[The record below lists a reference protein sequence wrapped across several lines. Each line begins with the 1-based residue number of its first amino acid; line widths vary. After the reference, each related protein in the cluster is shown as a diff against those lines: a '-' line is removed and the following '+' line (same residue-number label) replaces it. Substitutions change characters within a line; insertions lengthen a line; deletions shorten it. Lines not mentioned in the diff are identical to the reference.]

1 MLAPDGDAEHDID
14 RGYEKITRWEY
25 YKDADGGAESER
37 RDFERFATQIL
48 KIQDM
53 VRRRSGGQR
62 IDRAQ
67 HAKALL
73 AVDNAKLRIADDLP
87 EELAVGPW
95 RAGVEFPVILRLS
108 NASGV
113 HQADSQRDLRGA
125 ALRIDTG
132 SAVQDL
138 LMTNFPVP
146 HARDAEQFIA
156 FASAMAGNRL
166 LGIARLVLA
175 VGPGEAIRMLRNV
188 AGGTGRPVR
197 SLAGESFWSRGAILW
212 GESAGPVRFFLRPS
226 PAAAAQEE
234 GGDWPPPDN
243 PNYLRAGMAELL
255 AKGDVSWEFCIQRFI
270 SEKITPVED
279 AAAAWPE
286 DLAEPIV
293 VAMLTVPQQDITTLE
308 AQAKTAEIDGLSFN
322 PWNTTPEFRPLGN
335 LNRARKAVYAA
346 SAAHRLRR
354 RFHEPVPLR
363 NRVVTACF
371 TPAFALLNRRLPW
384 YRLPH
389 LVALLNL
396 SLLRHQLRKENL
408 IDREPVEPNP
418 QAMQPEPAV
427 PELFRDSRSFD
438 GGHNDLSVPDM
449 GREGAAFGRN
459 LTPDPRPGDIGK
471 PNPVLVSRDLLY
483 RKHFIPASSLNVLAA
498 AWIQFQVHDWVQH
511 SRFPPGVKDIEVPMP
526 GWMTWKNSPRGKPES
541 VMRIAG
547 DRPLGAGDEMNP
559 VFGNIVS
566 HWWDGSEI
574 YGSSLQKAERL
585 RDGSGPRLRLE
596 DGYLPENNLGM
607 EVTGFNES
615 WWLGLSALHT
625 MFAREHNAVCD
636 ALQREY
642 RDWSDERVYQTARL
656 IISALIAKIH
666 TVEWTPA
673 ILATPEIDVALNANW
688 SGPAGAFTRMGL
700 WLQEAHALRG
710 IPETLPDHHNARYC
724 LTEDFVTVY
733 RLHPLL
739 PDDYRIHDAQTGV
752 FRETLDFNAVQG
764 IRTDEA
770 MRRIGLS
777 SVLYS
782 MGIAHPGAITLHNY
796 PRSLQSFTRTSA
808 DGKSEI
814 IDLSVVDLVRERSRG
829 IPRYNKFRQG
839 LHKPPVRRWEDITAD
854 SEDVRLLREVY
865 KSIDD
870 VDTMVGLFAETPPP
884 GFGFSD
890 TAFRIFIL
898 MATRRLQSDRFL
910 TVDFRPEIYS
920 PLGIAWVQ
928 ENTMGSIIL
937 RHFPDFASVLPT
949 GQSAFAPWRRRQN

>member
-1 MLAPDGDAEHDID
+1 MLASGGGIEPDVD
-14 RGYEKITRWEY
+14 RGFDKITKWER
-25 YKDADGGAESER
+25 YKDAKGGAEQEL
-37 RDFERFATQIL
+37 RDFERFAVAIL
-48 KIQDM
+48 KVQDT
-53 VRRRSGGQR
+53 VKRRSGALK

-73 AVDNAKLRIADDLP
+73 AVDNAKLRVSDDLP
-87 EELAVGPW
+87 EDLNAGPW
-95 RAGVEFPVILRLS
+95 RPGAEFDVTLRLS
-108 NASGV
+108 NASGQ
-113 HQADSQRDLRGA
+113 HQSDSQRDLRGA
-125 ALRIDTG
+125 ALRVDTG
-132 SAVQDL
+132 AAVQDL

-156 FASAMAGNRL
+156 FATSMAGSRIT
-166 LGIARLVLA
+166 GIPKLIFA
-175 VGPGEAIRMLRNV
+175 VGPKEAIRMLRNV

-197 SLAGESFWSRGAILW
+197 SIAEESFWSRGAMLW
-212 GESAGPVRFFLRPS
+212 GEAGPVRYFIRPLS
-226 PAAAAQEE
+226 AKGAGKVPE
-234 GGDWPPPDN
+234 DWTPSDN
-243 PNYLRAGMAELL
+243 PNYLRNEIAELL
-255 AKGDVSWEFCIQRFI
+255 GKDDVSWELCVQRFL
-270 SEKITPVED
+270 SEEVTPVED

-286 DLAEPIV
+286 DKAVPVV
-293 VAMLTVPQQDITTLE
+293 VATLTVPQQDVTSLD
-308 AQAKTAEIDGLSFN
+308 AQSKTAEIDGLAFN
-322 PWNTTPEFRPLGN
+322 PWNTTPDFRPLGN

-346 SAAHRLRR
+346 SASHRLRR
-354 RFHEPVPLR
+354 RFYAPVPLR
-363 NRVVTACF
+363 NRMTTALLG
-371 TPAFALLNRRLPW
+371 PAFALVNRWRPW

-389 LVALLNL
+389 LIALLNL

-418 QAMQPEPAV
+418 QATQPTAPTLEG
-427 PELFRDSRSFD
+427 LWDKRSFD
-438 GGHNDLSVPDM
+438 GTENDLSVSDM
-449 GREGAAFGRN
+449 GRQGAVFGRN
-459 LTPDPRPGDIGK
+459 LTPDPRPSDVK
-471 PNPVLVSRDLLY
+471 TPNPVTVSKQLLY
-483 RKHFIPASSLNVLAA
+483 RKQFIPATSLNVLAA

-511 SRFPPGVKDIEVPMP
+511 SRLSPGKRDIEVPMP
-526 GWMTWKNSPRGKPES
+526 DGLTWKNTPKGKEES

-547 DRPLGAGDEMNP
+547 DLALGGPDDTNL
-559 VFGNIVS
+559 VFGNRVS

-574 YGSSLQKAERL
+574 YGSSLQNAARL
-585 RDGSGPRLRLE
+585 RDGTGPRLRLE
-596 DGYLPENNLGM
+596 NGYLPEDNLGM

-625 MFAREHNAVCD
+625 LFAREHNTLCD

-642 RDWSDERVYQTARL
+642 RDWSDERVYHTARL
-656 IISALIAKIH
+656 VVSALIAKIH
-666 TVEWTPA
+666 TTEWTPA

-688 SGPAGAFTRMGL
+688 SGPGGAFTRFGL
-700 WLQEAHALRG
+700 WLQETHALTG
-710 IPETLPDHHNARYC
+710 IPDTLPDHHGARYC

-739 PDDYRIHDAQTGV
+739 PDDYRIHNADTGA
-752 FRETLDFNAVQG
+752 FQEKLDFNSIQG

-770 MRRIGLS
+770 MRRIGLD

-796 PRSLQSFTRTSA
+796 PRSLQHFTRTSA
-808 DGKSEI
+808 DGDTEI

-839 LHKPPVRRWEDITAD
+839 LHKPPVKRWEDITAN
-854 SEDVRLLREVY
+854 SEDVRLLKEVY

-928 ENTMGSIIL
+928 ENTMTSIVL
-937 RHFPDFASVLPT
+937 RHFPEFASVLPT
-949 GQSAFAPWRRRQN
+949 GQSAFAPWRWRQG